1 MSPVLPYDASIAVV
15 IDHTLLRPDASN
27 EQIRKLCREA
37 NDYGFAS
44 VCINPIWVEL
54 AANEIGS
61 SPVKVC
67 TVIGFPLGAG
77 TTAGKLREVEETFQA
92 GALEFDMVMNPGLLK
107 SGRAEEAGR
116 DVAAVVNRVRR
127 LGDDAIVKV
136 IIETCLLTREE
147 KILACKLV
155 SEAGADF
162 IKTSTGFSTGG
173 ATLEDVELL
182 REHVSADVRVKASG
196 GIRSKADAIAMIR
209 AGADRI
215 GASASIAIVSA

>member
-1 MSPVLPYDASIAVV
+1 MAPKLPYDASIAVV
-15 IDHTLLRPDASN
+15 IDHTLLKPDASG

-54 AANEIGS
+54 SANEIGD

-77 TTAGKLREVEETFQA
+77 TTAGKLREVEETFEA
-92 GALEFDMVMNPGLLK
+92 GAREFDMVMNPGLLK
-107 SGRAEEAGR
+107 SGYADEAGK
-116 DVAAVVNRVRR
+116 DIAAVVRRVREP
-127 LGDDAIVKV
+127 GDDALVKV

-147 KILACKLV
+147 MILACSLV
-155 SEAGADF
+155 SDAGADF

-173 ATLEDVELL
+173 ATVEDVELL
-182 REHVSADVRVKASG
+182 REHVTADVRVKASG
-196 GIRSKADAIAMIR
+196 GIRSKDDAIAMIR

-215 GASASIAIVSA
+215 GASASIAIVSS